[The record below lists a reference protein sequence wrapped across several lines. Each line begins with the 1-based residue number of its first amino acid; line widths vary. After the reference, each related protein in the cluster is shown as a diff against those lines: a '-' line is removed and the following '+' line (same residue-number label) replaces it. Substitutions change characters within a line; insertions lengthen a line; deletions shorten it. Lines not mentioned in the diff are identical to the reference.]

1 MLASCL
7 GALALLPADAVRADT
22 AVAALDLQRP
32 ATEPLEPDLDCLA
45 LNIYWEARSEPLLG
59 QVAVAAVTL
68 NRVAAPA
75 FPDTVCAV
83 VFQGEERGRHLCQF
97 SWRCDGRSDEPRNL
111 VAWAEARRIAR
122 LALSDQA
129 TDPTGG
135 ALWYH
140 ALHVLP
146 AWTREMS
153 LRTRI
158 GHHLFYGRDEAPAR
172 DDGHAIAAS
181 TQPGPVMALAAAA
194 STAVLGLAGE
204 LRIDLEPDPA
214 LGLLLCADETL
225 CGKLEPQ
232 VPAREVAMPARTPAR
247 GQSAKSVAVTSEPSV
262 PAAAQDAP
270 LRPGRDYVL
279 DVEEGQSIGSAPA
292 SAGADRRTGS

>member
-1 MLASCL
+1 MPVWRALLASCL
-7 GALALLPADAVRADT
+7 GALALLPADAARADT
-22 AVAALDLQRP
+22 ALAALDLQQP
-32 ATEPLEPDLDCLA
+32 ATERLEPELDCLA

-97 SWRCDGRSDEPRNL
+97 SWRCDGRADQPRNL

-122 LALSDQA
+122 LALSDQV

-140 ALHVLP
+140 AAHVLP
-146 AWTREMS
+146 AWTRTMT

-158 GHHLFYGRDEAPAR
+158 GHHLFYGR
-172 DDGHAIAAS
+172 AAS
-181 TQPGPVMALAAAA
+181 EAQEPRAGGIAGSSAQPGPMTALAAAGQDLLELL
-194 STAVLGLAGE
+194 SGDLRIDVEHDPAGE
-204 LRIDLEPDPA
+204 L
-214 LGLLLCADETL
+214 LLCDDVTL
-225 CGKLEPQ
+225 CGTALTQ
-232 VPAREVAMPARTPAR
+232 VQMRGTNATMPPA
-247 GQSAKSVAVTSEPSV
+247 
-262 PAAAQDAP
+262 
-270 LRPGRDYVL
+270 
-279 DVEEGQSIGSAPA
+279 
-292 SAGADRRTGS
+292 ADRRVPELRLSAENAPPAPARKRPSTPVS

>member
-7 GALALLPADAVRADT
+7 GALALLPAGAVRADT
-22 AVAALDLQRP
+22 TVAALDRTAP
-32 ATEPLEPDLDCLA
+32 APEPLEPELDCLA

-97 SWRCDGRSDEPRNL
+97 SWRCDGRADEPRNP
-111 VAWAEARRIAR
+111 VAWAEARRVAR
-122 LALSDQA
+122 LALNDQV

-140 ALHVLP
+140 AAHVLP
-146 AWTREMS
+146 AWARKMT

-158 GHHLFYGRDEAPAR
+158 GHHLFYGRRPPAETPTQPAG
-172 DDGHAIAAS
+172 DVAAS
-181 TQPGPVMALAAAA
+181 FDPPDPMSELAGA
-194 STAVLGLAGE
+194 SQEILESLSGE
-204 LRIDLEPDPA
+204 LRIDHKHDPA
-214 LGLLLCADETL
+214 AALLFCDDDTL
-225 CGKLEPQ
+225 CGPALRQ
-232 VPAREVAMPARTPAR
+232 VDAARAARTAVPAYDDQRT
-247 GQSAKSVAVTSEPSV
+247 
-262 PAAAQDAP
+262 
-270 LRPGRDYVL
+270 L
-279 DVEEGQSIGSAPA
+279 DPDL
-292 SAGADRRTGS
+292 SAGVAPHPPRGTNRPSPLS